1 MTATGMTSI
10 HWRPKGLAVDF
21 LIDSSKHIFLQSV
34 HPEEKS
40 THTYSSKVEREHSLP
55 LAQIRLAG
63 EGSVYGT
70 SERLVYSA
78 TSTRL
83 QYVEHREWIKC
94 RDSDGNDGAGEDI
107 HYLEIVTIDT
117 VTRMEVRC
125 RYSVFGGIPGE
136 FNFAE
141 IS

>member
-1 MTATGMTSI
+1 MNATGMTPI

-34 HPEEKS
+34 RPEGQS
-40 THTYSSKVEREHSLP
+40 TSTYSSETERQHSLP
-55 LAQIRLAG
+55 LAQIRLVG

-83 QYVEHREWIKC
+83 QYVEHREWVER
-94 RDSDGNDGAGEDI
+94 RDANEHNDAGGDV
-107 HYLEIVTIDT
+107 YFLEIVTRDI
-117 VTRMEVRC
+117 VTQMEVRC
-125 RYSVFGGIPGE
+125 QYSVFGGIPGE
-136 FNFAE
+136 
-141 IS
+141 